1 LGFVAKMGWL
11 YASALRSYS
20 LSGPVMMLLYPLYAS
35 IMAIES
41 PYKEDDQQWL
51 TYWVLYSL
59 VSLMELAAG
68 PVIAWIPFYSTAKLL
83 IASWLVLPQFRGG
96 VILYEK
102 FVRPYL
108 NAHTKST
115 GGQLTDGDRK
125 FLGSISPAGQEA
137 AAAFIRE
144 NGVAQ
149 FDALLRTETE
159 NIKNV
164 KSEEEARE
172 AAAAFVRENGVDRF
186 DALLRKE
193 TESPKAKE
201 KKKHDGSSSDSD

>member
-1 LGFVAKMGWL
+1 VEFPCFEFAERFGVGLGLGFVAKMGWL

-59 VSLMELAAG
+59 ASLLEILAG
-68 PVIAWIPFYSTAKLL
+68 PVIAWIPFYATAKLL

-96 VILYEK
+96 IILYEK

-108 NAHTKST
+108 NAHTQSANT
-115 GGQLTDGDRK
+115 GGQISDGERK
-125 FLGSISPAGQEA
+125 YLGSISPDGLTA

-144 NGVAQ
+144 NGVDK
-149 FDALLRTETE
+149 FNLILLLETQKATTQE
-159 NIKNV
+159 SHKV
-164 KSEEEARE
+164 KE
-172 AAAAFVRENGVDRF
+172 
-186 DALLRKE
+186 
-193 TESPKAKE
+193 
-201 KKKHDGSSSDSD
+201 KKHDGSSSSDSD